1 MTLFEVP
8 SEYPFKLAG
17 SLSDTLENIPPGTTS
32 NASLAQL
39 RRTFSEIGGFPEIV
53 AEHFSQDTSEQKN
66 DERVSER
73 MRSQKMSAQ
82 RMQQSE
88 IVGRVLRRDIPEV
101 ARIRNPRKLEKLLY
115 TVANLASKQVSPTNL
130 SRKLGISKPTVDT
143 YLSHLE
149 TAFLIFQI
157 PNYPGSEGA
166 VQKRGRKLYFMDWA
180 VRNAVLQYNL
190 PPDLGE
196 TDEGYLLENLAASA
210 LRSLAVNSGTRL
222 CFWRNAED
230 TEVDLIYDH
239 PRKPLA
245 FEIGRS
251 HKHSLKGLHELAQ
264 KHPEFRHRCY
274 FVSPTSWFLSSSA
287 SPNGV
292 GTIPLD
298 QFLMAVGAQTRQEIV
313 QSLSS
318 FS

>member
-17 SLSDTLENIPPGTTS
+17 SLSETLENIPQGTTS
-32 NASLAQL
+32 NASLSQL
-39 RRTFSEIGGFPEIV
+39 RRTLSEIGGFPEIV
-53 AEHFSQDTSEQKN
+53 AEHFGQDISEQKN

-82 RMQQSE
+82 KMLQSE
-88 IVGRVLRRDIPEV
+88 IVGRVLRRDIPEFAAV
-101 ARIRNPRKLEKLLY
+101 RNPQDLEELLY
-115 TVANLASKQVSPTNL
+115 AVVDLASKQVSPTNL
-130 SRKLGISKPTVDT
+130 SRKLGISMPTVNN

-149 TAFLIFQI
+149 NAFLIFQI
-157 PNYPGSEGA
+157 PNYSGSETS

-180 VRNAVLQYNL
+180 VRNAALQYDL

-210 LRSLAVNSGTRL
+210 LRSLAVNSETRL
-222 CFWRNAED
+222 YFWRDAEG

-239 PRKPLA
+239 PLKPLA

-251 HKHSLKGLHELAQ
+251 AKHSLKGLHALAQ
-264 KHPEFRHRCY
+264 KHPKFRHRCY
-274 FVSPTSWFLSSSA
+274 FVSPTSRFLSPSA

-292 GTIPLD
+292 GSIPFD

>member
-32 NASLAQL
+32 NASLSQL
-39 RRTFSEIGGFPEIV
+39 RHTFSEIGGFPEIV
-53 AEHFSQDTSEQKN
+53 AEHFGQNASAQKN
-66 DERVSER
+66 EEGVFAR
-73 MRSQKMSAQ
+73 MSAQ
-82 RMQQSE
+82 RMLQSE
-88 IVGRVLRRDIPEV
+88 IFGRVLRRDIPEV
-101 ARIRNPRKLEKLLY
+101 ARIRNPRKLEELLY
-115 TVANLASKQVSPTNL
+115 AVANLASKQVSPTNL
-130 SRKLGISKPTVDT
+130 SQKLGISMPTVNT
-143 YLSHLE
+143 YLSRLE
-149 TAFLIFQI
+149 NAFLIFQI
-157 PNYPGSEGA
+157 PNYSGSESA

-210 LRSLAVNSGTRL
+210 LHSLAVNSGTRL
-222 CFWRNAED
+222 YFWRDAED

-239 PRKPLA
+239 PLKPLA

-251 HKHSLKGLHELAQ
+251 HKHSRSGLHALAQ
-264 KHPEFRHRCY
+264 KHPKFRHRCY